1 MKNLKITLFVSVLI
15 FMFSCEKET
24 ATKTT
29 PTINN
34 CFIGL
39 PDTIYNNYNLTVK
52 PCKIIIN
59 KYYNWY
65 LNDSLISSGINDT
78 ILFIDYCVIKLLD
91 SFNLKMDIT
100 NTVTNLKI
108 NEISKPVILKHNNL
122 INHVGLWK
130 VTSNLGYNI
139 YAYPSFNLLV
149 DSSKYFHE
157 TGNLNFTISNGNCE
171 KSINI
176 NTNCDGIS
184 VSCVFFEPINDTEF
198 YKMTYIDLIVLQD
211 ELVKFNSSINPTSFY
226 GIKKD
231 TTILGNTAAVTIK
244 ETSGIKL

>member
-39 PDTIYNNYNLTVK
+39 PDTI
-52 PCKIIIN
+52 
-59 KYYNWY
+59 
-65 LNDSLISSGINDT
+65 
-78 ILFIDYCVIKLLD
+78 
-91 SFNLKMDIT
+91 
-100 NTVTNLKI
+100 
-108 NEISKPVILKHNNL
+108 
-122 INHVGLWK
+122 NHVGSWK